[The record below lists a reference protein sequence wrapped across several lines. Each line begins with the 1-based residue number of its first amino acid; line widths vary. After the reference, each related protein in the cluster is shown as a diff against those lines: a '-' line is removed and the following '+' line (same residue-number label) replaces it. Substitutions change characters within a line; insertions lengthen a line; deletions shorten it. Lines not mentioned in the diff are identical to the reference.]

1 MENSKNRFNRGTA
14 VGKKIL
20 ERSLRELGCGR
31 SVLADKNGEIIAG
44 NDVYAS
50 AVAIGK
56 KIVTIETDGDV
67 LVVVKRTDVSANE
80 KKGME
85 LALVDN
91 LSQEKNLDWDADA
104 LLAAMQTKL
113 SFDPKSWGGHACLV
127 KELDLRELLRDDVQI
142 KEKSKKSSKKDE
154 EPSEY
159 VQLSLFE

>member
-1 MENSKNRFNRGTA
+1 MENSKNRFNRGRES
-14 VGKKIL
+14 GRKLL

-31 SVLADKNGEIIAG
+31 SVLADKNGVIIAG

-50 AVAIGK
+50 ALAVGK

-67 LVVVKRTDVSANE
+67 LVVVKRTDVSAE
-80 KKGME
+80 DTKGME

-104 LLAAMQTKL
+104 LLSSMQKKL
-113 SFDPKSWGGHACLV
+113 SFDPRKWGGHECLV
-127 KELDLRELLRDDVQI
+127 KELDLRELLRDDVQL
-142 KEKSKKSSKKDE
+142 KEKAKKSSKKDD

-159 VQLSLFE
+159 IQLSLFE